1 MKNLLND
8 NIRKIIYDF
17 TNRSAFKE
25 KFNSIPIGVQFILM
39 KRLILLIF
47 AAILVFSFSI
57 YLLDVRIIINATILL
72 LLVVGIAVYQWYLIF
87 YTDKIL
93 IAKGKFVSI
102 HRYSILHGINGN
114 TRYKLYFRNDDTGTV
129 YSCYISGILYLTKYT
144 LSPIL
149 KEGKEIEVYFH
160 QNLAK
165 ADGNSLFISK
175 YLFFV
180 Y

>member
-57 YLLDVRIIINATILL
+57 YLLDVRIIINAAILL
-72 LLVVGIAVYQWYLIF
+72 LLVVGIAIYQWYLIF
-87 YTDKIL
+87 Y
-93 IAKGKFVSI
+93 
-102 HRYSILHGINGN
+102 R
-114 TRYKLYFRNDDTGTV
+114 
-129 YSCYISGILYLTKYT
+129 
-144 LSPIL
+144 
-149 KEGKEIEVYFH
+149 
-160 QNLAK
+160 
-165 ADGNSLFISK
+165 
-175 YLFFV
+175 
-180 Y
+180 